1 MLTLNLNIL
10 WTVVNI
16 LVLFV
21 LLRKFLYRPVMNV
34 IEQRQKQIDDAIA
47 DAEGKK
53 NDAQAVLAQAQDKL
67 QNVAAEAEHARRLRD
82 ANAETSALARD
93 MCEKLLARNLT
104 QQDDARL
111 LDDLLQKAGDS
122 NGK

>member
-1 MLTLNLNIL
+1 
-10 WTVVNI
+10 
-16 LVLFV
+16 
-21 LLRKFLYRPVMNV
+21 
-34 IEQRQKQIDDAIA
+34 
-47 DAEGKK
+47 
-53 NDAQAVLAQAQDKL
+53 
-67 QNVAAEAEHARRLRD
+67 
-82 ANAETSALARD
+82 

>member
-1 MLTLNLNIL
+1 M
-10 WTVVNI
+10 WP
-16 LVLFV
+16 
-21 LLRKFLYRPVMNV
+21 KAKP
-34 IEQRQKQIDDAIA
+34 
-47 DAEGKK
+47 
-53 NDAQAVLAQAQDKL
+53 
-67 QNVAAEAEHARRLRD
+67 ARRLRD